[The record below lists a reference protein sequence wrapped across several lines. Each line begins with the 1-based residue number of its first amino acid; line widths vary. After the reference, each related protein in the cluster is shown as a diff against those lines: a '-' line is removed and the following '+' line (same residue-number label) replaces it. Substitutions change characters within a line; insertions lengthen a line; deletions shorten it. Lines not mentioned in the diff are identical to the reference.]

1 MIGAGFSINQTL
13 SQLKLYHYRSMKPL
27 VQNFHS
33 LFRIEIRMS
42 EDFQVFKVQNQASL
56 DIVKKPSLDSTT
68 NYLGWRCV
76 CRMSLCQQLQA
87 ILQCKYC
94 SIWRLL
100 DSLIYLV
107 MRHSQWPAR
116 NVQMSY
122 LPEYSISCTNTGA
135 TLLAVIMVEDTR
147 LVSTIEHSST
157 S

>member
-27 VQNFHS
+27 VQSFHS
-33 LFRIEIRMS
+33 LFRTELRMS

-100 DSLIYLV
+100 DRFDLSCYAT
-107 MRHSQWPAR
+107 QPATG
-116 NVQMSY
+116 
-122 LPEYSISCTNTGA
+122 PECTN
-135 TLLAVIMVEDTR
+135 II
-147 LVSTIEHSST
+147 STWIFNILHQHWRDVTCSDHGRRYT
-157 S
+157 FGVDYWT